1 MRRRIMLIVLIAA
14 VLGGALG
21 GGLYGRWAASP
32 RYALQRM
39 ALALKTRNMEQLF
52 KYVDLKDIFNNFLES
67 ASQDLDAP
75 KAPKNNKEDDWSR
88 FSRQMGSKFARL
100 FLPKLFDSFEKDIR
114 AVIEKY
120 LLNLSNT
127 QILAIAAAAT
137 TAQIEVQGEEA
148 RVTLVDPKS
157 REPFHFQMRRQT
169 ETKTW
174 QIVSVNYQDLK
185 KFYQREVQGCNP

>member
-1 MRRRIMLIVLIAA
+1 MRRRITLIVLLTAL
-14 VLGGALG
+14 LGGALA
-21 GGLYGRWAASP
+21 GGLYWRWAASP

-39 ALALKTRNMEQLF
+39 ALALKTKNMEQLF
-52 KYVDLKDIFNNFLES
+52 KYVDLKEIFNNFLDS
-67 ASQDLDAP
+67 ASHDLDAP
-75 KAPKNNKEDDWSR
+75 TAPKNKKEDDWSR
-88 FSRQMGSKFARL
+88 LSRQMGSKFARM

-120 LLNLSNT
+120 LVNLNNT

-137 TAQIEVQGEEA
+137 AAQIEVQGEVA

-157 REPFHFQMRRQT
+157 HEPFHFQMQRQA
-169 ETKTW
+169 ESKTW

-185 KFYQREVQGCNP
+185 KFYQREVQGCNQ